1 MKPITASWTNP
12 GWIYARYLLGSVCVR
27 VWIIVC
33 SYNLKLSVFTK
44 TQPSKRNWNSTYTC
58 RIQKHPQNTVLIVTL
73 IKQQCIIYALIF
85 LSKKTVMVLL
95 TTTEKI
101 DLFFLD
107 YIVKFCLPE
116 ACWSCSNTSWSKRAR
131 QFLIHQSLN
140 ALAGKSLETT
150 NSLPDAFSIQSGE
163 IVVLQDLFNPA
174 RALIFNTNHLPS
186 SVVGRRSK
194 NRND

>member
-27 VWIIVC
+27 VSIIVC
-33 SYNLKLSVFTK
+33 SYNLKLRVFTK

-131 QFLIHQSLN
+131 RKVLRDN
-140 ALAGKSLETT
+140 K
-150 NSLPDAFSIQSGE
+150 LPPRCFQH
-163 IVVLQDLFNPA
+163 P
-174 RALIFNTNHLPS
+174 
-186 SVVGRRSK
+186 VGRNCCLTGLLYLLTLYLSYLS
-194 NRND
+194 NPNFWIA